1 MNVLVISAHPDDEI
15 LGPGSTIA
23 KHVQSGDTVNV
34 LLLSKGGLSRDG
46 TDISLIQKVH
56 LSTVK
61 ASKLLGYKVNW
72 ENFPDQGFDTV
83 GILNISKAIER
94 EIDRVN
100 PDIMYTHSNSDRN
113 LDHRIAYDASMV
125 ATRISIKNIYCYEVP
140 SSTEW
145 GDRPFHANYFVD
157 VTDTF
162 DLKLQALSCYNSEMR
177 EPPHPRSNQY
187 IEGLARVRGGQIG
200 VEYAESF
207 CQVRRLG

>member
-1 MNVLVISAHPDDEI
+1 MKVLVVCAHPDDEI
-15 LGPGSTIA
+15 LGPGATIA

-34 LLLSKGGLSRDG
+34 LLLSRGGLSRDG
-46 TDISLIQKVH
+46 TDLSLIQKVH
-56 LSTVK
+56 QSTVK
-61 ASKLLGYKVNW
+61 ASKLLGYNVNW
-72 ENFPDQGFDTV
+72 ENFPDQEFDTV
-83 GILNISKAIER
+83 SILSIAKAIER
-94 EIDRVN
+94 EIDRTN
-100 PDIMYTHSNSDRN
+100 PDIMYCHSNVDRN

-125 ATRISIKNIYCYEVP
+125 ATRISIKNIYCFEVP

-145 GDRPFHANYFVD
+145 GDRPFNANYFVD
-157 VTDTF
+157 ITDTF
-162 DLKLQALSCYNSEMR
+162 DLKLQAILLYTSEVR